1 MKRNVSAIFV
11 DGCVALEERKGT
23 KMNTIVIT
31 TDSRNDFDTGSTL
44 CC

>member
-1 MKRNVSAIFV
+1 MKRNVRAIVV
-11 DGCVALEERKGT
+11 DGCVAVKEPKGI

-31 TDSRNDFDTGSTL
+31 TDSRNDFDTRSTL